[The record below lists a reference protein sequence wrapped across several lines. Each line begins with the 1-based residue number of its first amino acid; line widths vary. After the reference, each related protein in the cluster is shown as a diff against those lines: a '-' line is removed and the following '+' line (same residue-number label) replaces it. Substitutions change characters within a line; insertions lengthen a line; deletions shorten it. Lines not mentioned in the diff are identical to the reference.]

1 VTRHFFYFIGCTT
14 RNRLRRQLRR
24 LRSPRY
30 AVAALAGLA
39 YFFFLFGPWA
49 GGDAGTASGPHFL
62 NAARSLGPLFVGS
75 FAAWWWLWGG
85 HRRGLVLTPAETH
98 LLVPAP
104 LTRGELVRF
113 KILQAQVPI
122 LFSVAIGAFVTRG
135 TALPWP
141 ARVASL
147 WVLLATLHQHQIAA
161 SLVHAAAGEQGRLG
175 VRRQLVP
182 LLFFTVG
189 FATVGWAVVRAAFD
203 ISAAAT
209 LEFAVQRLAGVM
221 DEPAPRIV
229 LTPFRLLLA
238 PLLATSFGT
247 WLPAFLLALGVLGAH
262 YFWVQRTNSAFEET
276 AAREGEQAAA
286 RLAALHSG
294 DLARLR
300 FSAGD
305 RPARLARPL
314 LPLAATGLPAGAVFW
329 KNLVYAQRAVRP
341 TAVLALMSL
350 GVLILTPLL
359 LSSVSVDQGL
369 WRAGMAFVAI
379 GAFVSVAGPFGIRND
394 LRMDLRHIEL
404 LRTLPLAGPDL
415 VAAEIAAA
423 VAAVTALQLPLLAA
437 GILLLSASGQL
448 AFAHTILA
456 AVLAVPLLAAL
467 NSLSVTVQNAIV
479 LLYPGWIRIGEHGAG
494 GMETVGQNLLNLI
507 ATMLLLGLAAV
518 PPLLVGGAVGAPL
531 MLVSPLLALPVAVLA
546 TVVAVGAEV
555 FVCTRWLGRLYD
567 RTDPVVAG
575 LLR

>member
-1 VTRHFFYFIGCTT
+1 MTRHFLYFMGCAT

-49 GGDAGTASGPHFL
+49 GGDAGSASGPHFL
-62 NAARSLGPLFVGS
+62 NAARSLGPLFVGGL
-75 FAAWWWLWGG
+75 AAWWWLWGG

-122 LFSVAIGAFVTRG
+122 LFSVVIGAVVTRG
-135 TALPWP
+135 TVLPWP

-161 SLVHAAAGEQGRLG
+161 SLVHAAAEQGRLG

-189 FATVGWAVVRAAFD
+189 FATVGWAVVHAAFD
-203 ISAAAT
+203 IRAAASI
-209 LEFAVQRLAGVM
+209 EFAVHRLAGLVA
-221 DEPAPRIV
+221 EPAPRIV

-247 WLPAFLLALGVLGAH
+247 WLPAFLLALGVLAAH
-262 YFWVQRTNSAFEET
+262 YVWVQRTNSAFEET
-276 AAREGEQAAA
+276 ATREGEQAAS
-286 RLAALHSG
+286 RMAALNSG

-300 FSAGD
+300 FSGAD

-314 LPLAATGLPAGAVFW
+314 LTLAATGMPAGAVFW
-329 KNLVYAQRAVRP
+329 KNLVYAQRAIRP
-341 TAVLALMSL
+341 TAVLALMSIGL
-350 GVLILTPLL
+350 LVLTPLL
-359 LSSVSVDQGL
+359 VSSGSIDKAL
-369 WRAGMAFVAI
+369 WRAGIALVAL

-423 VAAVTALQLPLLAA
+423 VAAVTVLQLPLLA
-437 GILLLSASGQL
+437 GGVLLLSASGQL

-456 AVLAVPLLAAL
+456 SVLAIPLLAAI

-479 LLYPGWIRIGEHGAG
+479 LLYPGWVRIGEHGAG

-507 ATMLLLGLAAV
+507 ATVLFLGLAAV

-531 MLVSPLLALPVAVLA
+531 VLVSPLLAVPVAVLA